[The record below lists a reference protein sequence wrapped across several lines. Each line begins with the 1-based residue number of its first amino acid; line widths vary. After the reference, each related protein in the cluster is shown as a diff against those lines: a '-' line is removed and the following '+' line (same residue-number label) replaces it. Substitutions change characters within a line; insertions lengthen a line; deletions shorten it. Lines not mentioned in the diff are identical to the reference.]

1 MGTNSSKENMIH
13 ILENSAP
20 VNKNKYVKI
29 EYKFNYNEEPKD
41 IDVLADDEKEEQENS
56 DDSFHFFDD
65 EPIESVNNPNL
76 NVKNIK
82 KFPYCA
88 IGTISVQFYLSD
100 EVFEYTCFLINPNVV
115 VTLASNLENKNKG
128 GKAKSIVTSFRE
140 ENVKWENIF
149 IQEEEKP
156 KKQITEKNIPNKNLD
171 KIPSKLAVILYND
184 YIKDEWLGVEGG
196 KKEDFEERD
205 IYAVFSYKGKKK
217 KNNNNNNNNN
227 KVTFDEEKKINQQ
240 KFKEIYVC
248 YKNLFLDTNIRGD
261 KKELELIK
269 QSPGSPLYYRD
280 YNNGAYVIAII
291 TDSFEF
297 QYFDKKT
304 MIFLEDMVQKGKTF
318 RKKKNKT
325 IDEDNIIQ
333 LNLEGNNFGPSD
345 IKYLTT
351 NFDLINL
358 RILDLNNNSMQ
369 SKGAF
374 YLSQN
379 KFSSLEFL
387 NISNNKICDEGV
399 NHIANGFFKKLN
411 CLHLANNSITS
422 EGIKYLVKAE
432 FINNLIIL
440 SLADNKKIGDNGMR
454 YIKEHKEWKNLKTL
468 NLESIGLTDI
478 GLNDLS
484 LASNS
489 MPKLEEL
496 NIKGNKFTDNGR
508 PAINALGMKN
518 ISFI

>member
-1 MGTNSSKENMIH
+1 
-13 ILENSAP
+13 
-20 VNKNKYVKI
+20 
-29 EYKFNYNEEPKD
+29 
-41 IDVLADDEKEEQENS
+41 
-56 DDSFHFFDD
+56 
-65 EPIESVNNPNL
+65 
-76 NVKNIK
+76 
-82 KFPYCA
+82 
-88 IGTISVQFYLSD
+88 
-100 EVFEYTCFLINPNVV
+100 
-115 VTLASNLENKNKG
+115 
-128 GKAKSIVTSFRE
+128 
-140 ENVKWENIF
+140 
-149 IQEEEKP
+149 
-156 KKQITEKNIPNKNLD
+156 
-171 KIPSKLAVILYND
+171 
-184 YIKDEWLGVEGG
+184 
-196 KKEDFEERD
+196 
-205 IYAVFSYKGKKK
+205 
-217 KNNNNNNNNN
+217 
-227 KVTFDEEKKINQQ
+227 
-240 KFKEIYVC
+240 
-248 YKNLFLDTNIRGD
+248 
-261 KKELELIK
+261 
-269 QSPGSPLYYRD
+269 
-280 YNNGAYVIAII
+280 
-291 TDSFEF
+291 
-297 QYFDKKT
+297 

-333 LNLEGNNFGPSD
+333 LNLEGNNLGPSD